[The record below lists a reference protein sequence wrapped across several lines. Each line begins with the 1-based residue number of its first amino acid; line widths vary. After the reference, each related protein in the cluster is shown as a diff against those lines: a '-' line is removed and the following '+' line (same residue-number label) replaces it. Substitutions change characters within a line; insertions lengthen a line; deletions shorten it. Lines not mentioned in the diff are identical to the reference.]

1 MNWRSVKPLV
11 SNDIIDEYEK
21 TINYHFPDSF
31 REFVKINNGG
41 KPSHKV
47 FNTKVV
53 KERVFDNLLS
63 FNKDDVDTIWHY
75 NDWKGDMSDWYK
87 FSNGEVENY
96 IAFACDAFGNLICFD
111 KRNDSVVWIDH
122 ETMNVEFVAK
132 SFTEFIESLHKS

>member
-41 KPSHKV
+41 KPSHKI

-87 FSNGEVENY
+87 FSNGEVEN
-96 IAFACDAFGNLICFD
+96 D
-111 KRNDSVVWIDH
+111 
-122 ETMNVEFVAK
+122 FVNK
-132 SFTEFIESLHKS
+132 T